1 MDKIFQEAFRKTME
15 VEGGYV
21 DHPNDPGGATNFGI
35 TELTARNLGY
45 HGDMKE
51 LTIVMAKDMYY
62 KAYWKNHY
70 YHKINNENIAIEMFD
85 QAVNMGPNTANKN
98 LQKAYNLLT
107 FDTIQEDGIIG
118 PETLEAV
125 NNHAKPTALFNL
137 LNGYQIMHYI
147 KLAERN
153 DKFKSFIAGWVN
165 KRIEIIRK

>member
-1 MDKIFQEAFRKTME
+1 MIEIFEKAFKKTLQ

-21 DHPNDPGGATNFGI
+21 DHPDDPGRATNFGI

-51 LTIVMAKDMYY
+51 LTINMAKDMYY

-70 YHKINNENIAIEMFD
+70 YHRINNENIAMEMFD
-85 QAVNMGPNTANKN
+85 QAVNMGPKTANKN